1 MLIPAVMSGTIEA
14 TLEERTSHRRRTFTF
29 AQSSEVIITG
39 GCSMWIP
46 ENSKVVCVFLG
57 IGIGKDKQ

>member
-1 MLIPAVMSGTIEA
+1 VLIPAVMSGTIEA
-14 TLEERTSHRRRTFTF
+14 TLEELTF
-29 AQSSEVIITG
+29 AQSSEVIIAG

-57 IGIGKDKQ
+57 VGIGKNK